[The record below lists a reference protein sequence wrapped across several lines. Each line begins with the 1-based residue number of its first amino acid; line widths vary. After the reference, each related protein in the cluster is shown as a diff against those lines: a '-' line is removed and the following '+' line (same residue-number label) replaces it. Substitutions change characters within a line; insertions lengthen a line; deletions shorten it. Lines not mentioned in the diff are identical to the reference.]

1 MARRVLLICTVVC
14 VVLAGCTGSGGLGT
28 DTPNTPTDGPS
39 SEGNGNGG
47 DECREVE
54 SRETPDFPTNVT
66 RQTVIEYAEAHAHAS
81 LWNQLADGSQS
92 VSIKSV
98 FGFVLNQTESGYVIH
113 VTTDHGYQLCEGVH
127 GDNVDNRDYFIND
140 SVIAMRQSSNRTYFT
155 SADDHRSISAMDMLQ
170 NGTVIATK
178 NTTD

>member
-28 DTPNTPTDGPS
+28 DTPNTPT
-39 SEGNGNGG
+39 

-81 LWNQLADGSQS
+81 LWNQFADGSQS
-92 VSIKSV
+92 VTIKSGV
-98 FGFVLNQTESGYVIH
+98 EFVLNQTESGYVTH
-113 VTTDHGYQLCEGVH
+113 VTTDYGYHLCEGDH
-127 GDNVDNRDYFIND
+127 GDNVDNREYFIND
-140 SVIAMRQSSNRTYFT
+140 SVIAIRQSSNRTYFR
-155 SADDHRSISAMDMLQ
+155 SADDHRSISATDVLQ